1 MTPQVQSLRP
11 DEVKANIEEFDDGF
25 GDVVV
30 EPMMLVIAKP
40 NASLVGEMDGGSH
53 TVILPSIIESLT
65 IKGLGYVQL

>member
-1 MTPQVQSLRP
+1 MRP
-11 DEVKANIEEFDDGF
+11 DEVKGHVKKLDEGF

-40 NASLVGEMDGGSH
+40 NATLVSEKDCCSH

-65 IKGLGYVQL
+65 IKGLGYGQL